1 MSILNKIKG
10 KKRAVSPVVA
20 TVLLISLVVAA
31 SAIVVV
37 VVVPMLRGSSS
48 INFITVQWFDTDG
61 DTVVDI
67 AYVTLQNTG
76 TANSVIRSLNITVST
91 SGGDEVEINETIV
104 QGIDFPLEID
114 ATERLDLVVT
124 FDPEDYVIVGSNIF
138 RVKMTGENDQVI
150 PFQDNLKYINVIEP
164 LDFLVLNPLNSS
176 WISGIIDP
184 QAIASGGFRVSTITY
199 DFVLPDE
206 TTVLQNQPITSNIDS
221 LAYPDDNGYKM
232 IFSVNDSLGQS
243 KQVTQ
248 IFGIDNVGV
257 AVDLSLNASIIYPGD
272 ALNASWSLDFAG
284 SPLINQTL
292 VLSGTVFGYGQVF
305 TSTEATVTQYILLG
319 SQTLYM
325 AEDEL
330 AFTLYVK
337 DAAGNTNISG
347 EAFDLIDNIAPTTY
361 FISPEN
367 DTSLSGYIIL
377 EVYAEDASGIDT
389 NRFDVYFFSLSSDY
403 YYLYQES
410 VEHEATFVANQNKW
424 ILYFNS
430 FVLPDDNYS
439 IVAQVYDLSSGGNGN
454 SATIDVVEIDNDVIR
469 EYGATA
475 TDGRGG
481 FFFRRRGV
489 LTFYLE
495 SLVPYTITISEIMIN
510 WGGNSRIDLVY
521 SIYDDT
527 FNQFWLEAGSYS
539 EDVAYPV
546 AAAQG
551 GINITNEL
559 DHHLTIQFDYGDR
572 PTTVDFII
580 SFYIDQLG
588 SWETIYIT
596 DV

>member
-1 MSILNKIKG
+1 MLNKIKG

-76 TANSVIRSLNITVST
+76 TADSVIKSLNITVAT
-91 SGGDEVEINETIV
+91 SGGDEVVINETIV
-104 QGIDFPLEID
+104 QGINFPLEID
-114 ATERLDLVVT
+114 AAERLDLVVD
-124 FDPEDYVIVGSNIF
+124 FNPEGNVVVGSNIF
-138 RVKMTGENDQVI
+138 RVQMIGENDQVI

-184 QAIASGGFRVSTITY
+184 QAVASGGFRVSTITY
-199 DFVLPDE
+199 DFILPDE
-206 TTVLQNQPITSNIDS
+206 TVVLQNQPIVSNVDSTS
-221 LAYPDDNGYKM
+221 YPDDNGYKM

-243 KQVTQ
+243 KEVTQ
-248 IFGIDNVGV
+248 TFGIDNVGV
-257 AVDLSLNASIIYPGD
+257 AVDLSLNASVIYPGD
-272 ALNASWSLDFAG
+272 ALNASWSLGYAG

-292 VLSGTVFGYGQVF
+292 VLSGTVFGYDQVF
-305 TSTEATVTQYILLG
+305 TSTEAIVTQYILPG
-319 SQTLYM
+319 TQTLHM
-325 AEDEL
+325 AEDDMV
-330 AFTLYVK
+330 FTLYVK
-337 DAAGNTNISG
+337 DAAGNTNVSG
-347 EAFDLIDNIAPTTY
+347 EAFDLIDNIDPNTY

-367 DTSLSGYIIL
+367 NSDLSGYFVI
-377 EVYAEDASGIDT
+377 EVFADDASGIDT
-389 NRFDVYFFSLSSDY
+389 TRFDIYFFANSSEY
-403 YYLYQES
+403 YYLYQQS
-410 VEHEATFVANQNKW
+410 VEKLATYVVHQKKW

-430 FVLPDDNYS
+430 YILPDDNFS
-439 IVAQVYDLSSGGNGN
+439 IVAQVYDLSSAGNGN
-454 SATIDVVEIDNDVIR
+454 STSIVASIDNDVINV
-469 EYGATA
+469 YGATA
-475 TDGRGG
+475 IDGRGG

-489 LTFYLE
+489 LSFYLKN
-495 SLVPYTITISEIMIN
+495 LVPYTITISEIMIN
-510 WGGNSRIDLVY
+510 WGGNSRIDWVY

-527 FNQFWLEAGSYS
+527 LNQYWLEAGTYD
-539 EDVAYPV
+539 EDIAYPV
-546 AAAQG
+546 AAVQG
-551 GINITNEL
+551 GINITDEL
-559 DHHLTIQFDYGDR
+559 DHHLTFQFNYGDK

-596 DV
+596 NV

>member
-1 MSILNKIKG
+1 MSMLNKIKG

-67 AYVTLQNTG
+67 AYVTIQNTG
-76 TANSVIRSLNITVST
+76 TADSVIKSLNITVAT
-91 SGGDEVEINETIV
+91 SGEEPVVLNETTV
-104 QGIDFPLEID
+104 QGINFPLEVD
-114 ATERLDLVVT
+114 ATERLDLVVV
-124 FDPEDYVIVGSNIF
+124 FNPEDNIVVGSNIF
-138 RVKMTGENDQVI
+138 RVQMIGENDQVI
-150 PFQDNLKYINVIEP
+150 PFQDNLKYINEVEP
-164 LDFLVLNPLNSS
+164 LGFLVLNPLNAS

-206 TTVLQNQPITSNIDS
+206 TVVLQNQPITSNIDS
-221 LAYPDDNGYKM
+221 TAYPDDNGYKM

-243 KQVTQ
+243 EEITQ

-257 AVDLSLNASIIYPGD
+257 GVDLSLSDSIIYPGD
-272 ALNASWSLDFAG
+272 SLTASWSLDYAG

-292 VLSGTVFGYGQVF
+292 VLSGTVFGYDQVF
-305 TSTEATVTQYILLG
+305 TSTEATVTEYILPG

-325 AEDEL
+325 AEDDL
-330 AFTLYVK
+330 TFTLYVK
-337 DAAGNTNISG
+337 DAAGNTNVSG
-347 EAFDLIDNIAPTTY
+347 EAFNLIDNIDPNTY
-361 FISPEN
+361 FISPANES
-367 DTSLSGYIIL
+367 SLSGYIVI
-377 EVYAEDASGIDT
+377 EVFADDASGIDT
-389 NRFDVYFFSLSSDY
+389 NRFDIYFWANSSDY
-403 YYLYQES
+403 YYFYQQS
-410 VEHEATFVANQNKW
+410 VDKLATYVVHQKKW
-424 ILYFNS
+424 VLYFNS
-430 FVLPDDNYS
+430 FILPDDNYT
-439 IVAQVYDLSSGGNGN
+439 IEALVYDLASAAN
-454 SATIDVVEIDNDVIR
+454 SNTSYIVAEVDNDVIR
-469 EYGATA
+469 HYGAVA

-489 LTFYLE
+489 LAFYLE
-495 SLVPYTITISEIMIN
+495 NLVPYTITISEIMIN
-510 WGGNSRIDLVY
+510 WGGSSRIDLVY

-527 FNQFWLEAGSYS
+527 FDQFWLEAGSYS

-596 DV
+596 EV

>member
-1 MSILNKIKG
+1 MSMLNKIKG

-48 INFITVQWFDTDG
+48 ISFITVQWFDTDG

-76 TANSVIRSLNITVST
+76 TADSVIKSLNITVAT
-91 SGGDEVEINETIV
+91 SGGDEVVINETLV
-104 QGIDFPLEID
+104 QGIDFPLEVD
-114 ATERLDLVVT
+114 AAERLDLVVV
-124 FDPEDYVIVGSNIF
+124 FNPEDYVVEGSNIF
-138 RVKMTGENDQVI
+138 RVKMTSENDQVV

-184 QAIASGGFRVSTITY
+184 QAIASGGFRVSPITY

-206 TTVLQNQPITSNIDS
+206 TVVLQNQPITTNIDS
-221 LAYPDDNGYKM
+221 TAYSDASGYEM
-232 IFSVNDSLGQS
+232 VFSVNDSLGQS

-248 IFGIDNVGV
+248 TFGIDNVGV

-272 ALNASWSLDFAG
+272 TLRASWSLDYAG

-292 VLSGTVFGYGQVF
+292 VLSGTVFGYDQVF
-305 TSTEATVTQYILLG
+305 TSTEATVIQYDLLG

-347 EAFDLIDNIAPTTY
+347 EAFDLIDNIDPNTY
-361 FISPEN
+361 FISPANES
-367 DTSLSGYIIL
+367 DLSGYFVI
-377 EVYAEDASGIDT
+377 EVFADDASGIDT
-389 NRFDVYFFSLSSDY
+389 NRFDIYFDANSSDY
-403 YYLYQES
+403 YYFYQQS
-410 VEHEATFVANQNKW
+410 VEQLATYVVHQKKW
-424 ILYFNS
+424 VLYFNS
-430 FVLPDDNYS
+430 YLLPDDNYS
-439 IVAQVYDLSSGGNGN
+439 IEALVYDLSSAAN
-454 SATIDVVEIDNDVIR
+454 SNYSSIVASIDNDVIR
-469 EYGATA
+469 EYGAA
-475 TDGRGG
+475 AIDGRGG

-489 LTFYLE
+489 LAFYLE

-510 WGGNSRIDLVY
+510 WGGNSRIDWVY

-527 FNQFWLEAGSYS
+527 FNQFWLEAGNYD
-539 EDVAYPV
+539 EDIAYPV
-546 AAAQG
+546 AAIQG
-551 GINITNEL
+551 GMNITSEL
-559 DHHLTIQFDYGDR
+559 DHHITIQFNYGDR

-588 SWETIYIT
+588 AWETIYIT
-596 DV
+596 NV